1 MTDNN
6 HKIHG
11 KKAFDVLAAQLQ
23 RERPESPLPAI
34 PIEEEIKEMLVNRG
48 LSNEEADA
56 VLTLFEEVCGNE
68 RISDDAIVPFSR
80 NFLGFLVQPFQ
91 PKEGKSFVN
100 ALVEWFD
107 ANQPAPKRGTDVL
120 GQLTPQQS
128 GELMKRLR
136 QAASE
141 REKFY
146 LNEIGTVLVHQPPKA
161 DLAVVLEPY
170 VGPAKDF
177 VLSLP
182 EEMKELREKFLSIG
196 AHYPTAVNIAMG
208 VAVENETTDLDLDHL
223 ITAVGL
229 EPESTEERLKYRRM
243 LWESLQLLAQTS
255 ITGTITGRY
264 RDKRGRP
271 LTYVEKSPVIV
282 LRKMVYAEGDKNP
295 DGTVHKDKTP
305 LRVMFS
311 AGGFFAE
318 NRGDKKVLSS
328 ISDTRQLAGIT
339 PGKPSGQWAQSLTMS
354 LNQHWRE
361 KAAYCE
367 VIRVGEDS
375 HETVRMA
382 KTTRRELFLIVRP
395 DPNPFQILDSNKPGK
410 AQDFWDAAIG
420 ILREEK
426 IAVLVKT
433 EILKLP
439 RYRWQD
445 PWLDEPLDIRPHP
458 ENRLTIENLKEI
470 VSGASKWRKKKGRRK
485 KTSEGSSEEIPQ
497 T

>member
-1 MTDNN
+1 MTDDNR
-6 HKIHG
+6 KSRG
-11 KKAFDVLAAQLQ
+11 KKAFDALAAQFSQ
-23 RERPESPLPAI
+23 ERPESLHPKI
-34 PIEEEIKEMLVNRG
+34 PIEEEINEMLVNRG
-48 LSNEEADA
+48 LSNEEANA
-56 VLTLFEEVCGNE
+56 VLTLFEEVCDNE
-68 RISDDAIVPFSR
+68 RISDDAIVPFSHK
-80 NFLGFLVQPFQ
+80 FLGFLVQPFQ
-91 PKEGKSFVN
+91 AKEAKSFVN
-100 ALVEWFD
+100 VLVEWFD
-107 ANQPAPKRGTDVL
+107 ANQPAPKKGTDVL

-141 REKFY
+141 RDKFKP
-146 LNEIGTVLVHQPPKA
+146 NEIGTVLVHQPPKT

-182 EEMKELREKFLSIG
+182 EEIKELQKKFLSIG

-208 VAVENETTDLDLDHL
+208 LAVEHETTDLDLDHF

-229 EPESTEERLKYRRM
+229 EPENTEERVKHRRM

-339 PGKPSGQWAQSLTMS
+339 PGKPSGQWAQSITMA

-361 KAAYCE
+361 NAAYCE
-367 VIRVGEDS
+367 VARVGEDS

-395 DPNPFQILDSNKPGK
+395 DPNPFEILDSDVPGRARK
-410 AQDFWDAAIG
+410 YWDAAIE
-420 ILREEK
+420 ILREKK
-426 IAVLVKT
+426 IAVLVGT
-433 EILKLP
+433 SFVKLP
-439 RYRWQD
+439 RFGWRE
-445 PWLDEPLDIRPHP
+445 PWLDESLDIRPHP
-458 ENRLTIENLKEI
+458 ENGTTLENIKEI
-470 VSGASKWRKKKGRRK
+470 SSGAATWRKKKGRRK
-485 KTSEGSSEEIPQ
+485 TSGDRSSEEILQ